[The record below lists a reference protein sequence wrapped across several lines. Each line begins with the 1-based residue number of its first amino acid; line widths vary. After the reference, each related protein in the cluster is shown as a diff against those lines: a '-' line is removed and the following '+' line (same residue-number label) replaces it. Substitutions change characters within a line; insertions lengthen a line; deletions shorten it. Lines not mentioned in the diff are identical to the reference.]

1 MLNYKSVNIITVMLL
16 LVFLITSYF
25 YKLSLWWFIILL
37 PILWFLVTLAGS
49 FFIQWNYHFK
59 SLHSNKSITKNQV
72 AITFDD
78 GPHPEFTPKA
88 LKLLKKHNAK
98 ATFFCIGK
106 HIEAYPE
113 VFNDIIEQGHTVGN
127 HTYSHDNNFG
137 FFKTEK
143 VIEELQKTN
152 TVVKETKGFVMK
164 LYRPA
169 FAVTNPR
176 IKKAIKATQLQ
187 SIGWSVRSLD
197 TTSRT
202 AETIFERT
210 TKNLSKGD
218 VILLHDTSSK
228 SIIVLERL
236 LLFLQEQHM
245 ESVTVDSLFN
255 IKAYA

>member
-1 MLNYKSVNIITVMLL
+1 MLNYKSVNIITIITLI
-16 LVFLITSYF
+16 VFLVTSYF
-25 YKLSLWWFIILL
+25 YQLSSWFLL
-37 PILWFLVTLAGS
+37 LLAFTWFLVTLLGS
-49 FFIQWNYHFK
+49 FFIKWNYHFT
-59 SLHSNKSITKNQV
+59 SLHSNKTIKENHV

-88 LKLLKKHNAK
+88 LELLKQYNAK

-106 HIEAYPE
+106 NIEAYPK

-127 HTYSHDNNFG
+127 HTYSHTNNFG
-137 FFKTEK
+137 FLKTEK

-152 TVVKETKGFVMK
+152 AIVKDSNGFIMK

-176 IKKAIKATQLQ
+176 IKKAIKATKLQ
-187 SIGWSVRSLD
+187 PIGWSVRSLD

-202 AETIFERT
+202 PENIFNRT
-210 TKNLSKGD
+210 TRNLSKGD

-228 SIIVLERL
+228 SIVVLERL
-236 LLFLQEQHM
+236 LLFLQEQNM
-245 ESVTVDSLFN
+245 ESVTIDSIFN
-255 IKAYA
+255 IRAYA